1 LLLTEREGNV
11 RFYEV
16 NTAHPIYRELKS
28 IVYKTQGLGSALTES
43 PAQVDGVSVA
53 RIYGSV
59 ARNTEDA
66 TSDVDV
72 LVIGDVSP
80 ADLDAALT
88 GAEQL
93 LGRDINATILSD
105 AEWRDRVGRRQAFAV
120 DVLNGPKIF
129 LVGDEDGL
137 R

>member
-1 LLLTEREGNV
+1 MRWRTVL
-11 RFYEV
+11 
-16 NTAHPIYRELKS
+16 
-28 IVYKTQGLGSALTES
+28 
-43 PAQVDGVSVA
+43 AQVDGVGA
-53 RIYGSV
+53 ALIYGSV

-66 TSDVDV
+66 TSDVDL
-72 LVIGDVSP
+72 LVIGDVAP

-88 GAEQL
+88 SAEQL
-93 LGRDINATILSD
+93 LERDVNATILTA
-105 AEWRDRVGRRQAFAV
+105 AEWRDRVDRRQAFVA